1 LQFLLHID
9 SVSFPFS
16 VQAAAAY
23 EAGLEADPFNSS
35 LKAGLQNAQQGL
47 VQDLLNGKALN
58 HKALTAPPTPERITL
73 TPHNKASAALLR
85 TGPASSIQ
93 QQQQLLLPGQ
103 QYAVGW
109 QKPAVELLCASAAG
123 QLGTGEDGQLLQQQG
138 FGGFG
143 GAGASSSSGVDGWQ
157 LPRVLLTPAAAAA
170 DAALKDVYEYVGTQV
185 GGVPL

>member
-1 LQFLLHID
+1 VFTILLHVAF
-9 SVSFPFS
+9 VSLPFS

-47 VQDLLNGKALN
+47 VQDLLDGKALN
-58 HKALTAPPTPERITL
+58 RKALPAPPTPERITL

-85 TGPASSIQ
+85 TRPASSIQ
-93 QQQQLLLPGQ
+93 LQQQMLLPGQ

-123 QLGTGEDGQLLQQQG
+123 QLGEEDGQLMQQQG
-138 FGGFG
+138 FGGCG
-143 GAGASSSSGVDGWQ
+143 GAGASSSSGVDGWR

-170 DAALKDVYEYVGTQV
+170 DAALKDVYEYVSTQV
-185 GGVPL
+185 GR